1 MLLPRTHGL
10 GVAVIK
16 TTVLEVTAMKTRFR
30 NSGLLFASLL
40 ANEPIN
46 LIVRKESAAERKL
59 SSTTSLA
66 GRLQMLDARSMEWTE
81 VLVRRD
87 PDCVVCA
94 VRAQDSPR
102 PTP

>member
-1 MLLPRTHGL
+1 VGI
-10 GVAVIK
+10 G
-16 TTVLEVTAMKTRFR
+16 E
-30 NSGLLFASLL
+30 
-40 ANEPIN
+40 
-46 LIVRKESAAERKL
+46 
-59 SSTTSLA
+59 SLA

-94 VRAQDSPR
+94 VRAQDSPS